1 MNGAKLLALIALNKN
16 GGESNKNFKAMT
28 WAIKAQLLR

>member
-1 MNGAKLLALIALNKN
+1 MNGPKLLAPIALNQN

-28 WAIKAQLLR
+28 WAI